1 MENFCECEIYEKTFN
16 ELISFFLKR
25 YNNFLKIKGNN
36 IKNKKSFQEMQDN
49 YDVILSSIDGFTLK
63 GEQAISK
70 MNKCP
75 NNHSESLTQ
84 IKSKV
89 DKKEELLDRLKR
101 HYENIKNTIPEI
113 EEEEEEDEKEIKNNI
128 DSNQPYEEMSDKE
141 IMENDKKTIIMI
153 QNLLEDKEYK
163 DKIKADKKDI
173 IKVKNDLKDII
184 KQINVELVK
193 NDEQID
199 NIENKVEKSY
209 DLVEKGTDENL
220 KKAAKHAAQ
229 RRRLK
234 YQVGLTAVL
243 GTVGS
248 IIPGVGTLIGAGI
261 GGALG
266 GLIGYGAYR
275 IDKHRMKKIEKKE
288 KKFQEEKEEKQKKK

>member
-1 MENFCECEIYEKTFN
+1 MENFCECGIYENTFN
-16 ELISFFLKR
+16 ELVSFFLKR
-25 YNNFLKIKGNN
+25 YGNFLKIKGDN

-63 GEQAISK
+63 GEEAISK

-75 NNHSESLTQ
+75 NNHSESLEQ
-84 IKSKV
+84 IKNKL
-89 DKKEELLDRLKR
+89 DKKEDLLNRVKR
-101 HYENIKNTIPEI
+101 HYENIKNTIPEM
-113 EEEEEEDEKEIKNNI
+113 EEEEEENEIN
-128 DSNQPYEEMSDKE
+128 EEMSDKE
-141 IMENDKKTIIMI
+141 IMENDKKTIIWI

-163 DKIKADKKDI
+163 DKIRADKKEI
-173 IKVKNDLKDII
+173 IKIKNNLEDIVKE
-184 KQINVELVK
+184 INAELVK

-220 KKAAKHAAQ
+220 KKASKHALGK
-229 RRRLK
+229 RRLK
-234 YQVGLTAVL
+234 YQVGLTATL
-243 GTVGS
+243 GAIGS
-248 IIPGVGTLIGAGI
+248 IIPGIGTLLGAGI

-275 IDKHRMKKIEKKE
+275 IDKHRLKKIEKYE
-288 KKFQEEKEEKQKKK
+288 KQIQEEKEKKQQKK